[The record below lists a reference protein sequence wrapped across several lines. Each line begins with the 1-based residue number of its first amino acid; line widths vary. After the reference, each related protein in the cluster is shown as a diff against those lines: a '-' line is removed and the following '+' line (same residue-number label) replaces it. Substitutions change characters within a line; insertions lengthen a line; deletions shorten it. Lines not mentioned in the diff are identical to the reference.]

1 MAHPK
6 KYKSP
11 PMSKEERWY
20 RHGIIDN
27 YDSGGKVDNIPAL
40 LTEGE
45 FVIKKE
51 SAEKL
56 GYKNLENMNET
67 GELPIS
73 DARERSK
80 RNA

>member
-1 MAHPK
+1 MSYKLKSPK
-6 KYKSP
+6 KYK
-11 PMSKEERWY
+11 
-20 RHGIIDN
+20 HG
-27 YDSGGKVDNIPAL
+27 GEAVDNIPAL

-51 SAEKL
+51 AAEKL